1 MITVVM
7 LEVNAHA
14 RAKAAASS
22 KSATTE
28 PSSDDPGIAAYEQ
41 YAQSFPG
48 FMSLVHKCQRAWLI
62 LQDKGRGDT
71 SKLPDFVAEERV
83 HRFLLVE
90 ETEPSEWV
98 LSICGAIEKIGFKK
112 EVVIVIDDD

>member
-14 RAKAAASS
+14 KAKAASS
-22 KSATTE
+22 KSSSTE
-28 PSSDDPGIAAYEQ
+28 GSNEDPGIAAYEQ

-48 FMSLVHKCQRAWLI
+48 FMSLVHKWSRAWLI
-62 LQDKGRGDT
+62 LQGKGRGDPT
-71 SKLPDFVAEERV
+71 NLAEFVAQEKV

-98 LSICGAIEKIGFKK
+98 LSICGAIPKVGFREK
-112 EVVIVIDDD
+112 EVIVIDDD